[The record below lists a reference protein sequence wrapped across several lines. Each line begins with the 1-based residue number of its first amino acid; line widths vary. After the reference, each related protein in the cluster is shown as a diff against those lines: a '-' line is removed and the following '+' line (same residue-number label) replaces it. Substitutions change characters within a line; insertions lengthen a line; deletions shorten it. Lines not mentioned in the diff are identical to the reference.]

1 MSNIPNSLQLNLFD
15 KSVLEAK
22 PIYFNYNSIRVYLIG
37 CGGTG
42 SFLVPHLCRIANF
55 LHSVGRTMTIVL
67 VDFDRV
73 EEQNLWRQNFCAAEL
88 GYNKAQALAAR
99 YGTMFPK
106 LNIGAIEHNVN
117 HVSLNGA
124 IPTVIIGCVDNAE
137 ARKSIEEVMVD
148 YVSLMAHGYDRVPCW
163 WIDCG
168 NDYIHGQ
175 VAIGN
180 WYSVEFEDY
189 ELEPAT
195 CLRLPLPTIQ
205 YPQLL
210 EQTTELENVS
220 CAEQAM
226 LNGQSLNINSHMAI
240 IAGEMVHQL
249 LNSQLKR
256 MQVEV
261 DLFRGAMKSTWIAQ
275 ENIDSIVERAR
286 AVMDTE

>member
-1 MSNIPNSLQLNLFD
+1 MSNIPNYLQLNLFD
-15 KSVLEAK
+15 RSILEAK
-22 PIYFNYNSIRVYLIG
+22 PIYFNYNLIRVYLVG

-55 LHSVGRTMTIVL
+55 LHSTGRTMTITL

-73 EEQNLWRQNFCAAEL
+73 EQQNLWRQNFCAAEL

-106 LNIGAIEHNVN
+106 LNIGVVEHYVDR
-117 HVSLNGA
+117 VSLNGA
-124 IPTVIIGCVDNAE
+124 FPTLIIGCVDNAA
-137 ARKSIEEVMVD
+137 ARKNIEDLMVD

-168 NDYIHGQ
+168 NDYTHGQ

-189 ELEPAT
+189 ELELAT

-210 EQTTELENVS
+210 KQNQEPENVS

-249 LNSQLKR
+249 VNSQLKR
-256 MQVEV
+256 MRTEV
-261 DLFRGAMKSTWIAQ
+261 DIFRGSMRSTYISQ
-275 ENIDSIVERAR
+275 ENIDGIIQQAK
-286 AVMDTE
+286 AIIG